1 MDITKIISLSLFGLF
16 TIVVVKRFNAD
27 SAFGISCLLGAC
39 ITVFS
44 LSVLF
49 PVFEYVRQLEESME
63 YKGCA
68 QILFK
73 SAGVCL
79 LCSCA
84 CEMCRD
90 CGENSLGSKIELAGK
105 CTLTAFSLPLIKA
118 VFDYAKEFVA

>member
-1 MDITKIISLSLFGLF
+1 MDITKIVALSLFGLF
-16 TIVVVKRFNAD
+16 AIVLVKRFNAD
-27 SAFGISCLLGAC
+27 SAFGISCLLGVC

-44 LSVLF
+44 IGVLL
-49 PVFEYVRQLEESME
+49 PVFDYVKELEEGMQF
-63 YKGCA
+63 KGCS

-84 CEMCRD
+84 SEMCRD

-105 CTLTAFSLPLIKA
+105 CTLTAFSLPLIKT
-118 VFDYAKEFVA
+118 VFDYAKTFVV